1 MIVTTVTAKGENWT
15 RRVSSDNQ
23 ELIER
28 FLKELAERAAE
39 EEEVVVC
46 EFS

>member
-1 MIVTTVTAKGENWT
+1 MITIVTAKGENWS
-15 RRVSSDNQ
+15 RRVSSDDQ
-23 ELIER
+23 ELIKE